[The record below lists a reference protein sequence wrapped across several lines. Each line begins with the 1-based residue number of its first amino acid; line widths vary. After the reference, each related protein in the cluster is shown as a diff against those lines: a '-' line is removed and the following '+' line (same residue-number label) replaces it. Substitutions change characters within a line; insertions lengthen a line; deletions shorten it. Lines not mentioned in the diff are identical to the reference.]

1 MASPENPAGVAKS
14 IEVNDLLGS
23 QVEVDRCKEEWE
35 KWKEQLE
42 KAEKAKAELLLSKLS
57 CDAKKETAQDMLI
70 KLRETEEE
78 QRKETFM
85 IMKDHEKNLE
95 VVEQQNIELKRE
107 IQKLK
112 DNLAA
117 VNLKLAEMNSKCSQV
132 IQIKKEVSKK
142 KMKFTKM
149 ENAVNN
155 DTVLNTHCLCC
166 VAAKIPFK
174 LKQGEALLTFEDEDV
189 AQKLIEKGTHTVNL
203 DNGKTE
209 VKAKPITLETGVK
222 FELHVIISGKKINV
236 SEVPDLL
243 IPDEWMRDKLELNF
257 YKSKGGGG
265 EVENVEY
272 DRISR
277 TAVITFLRPG
287 VADNI
292 LRHTKHPFQLDG
304 RRRSV
309 SVSVSPVIEKHL
321 EKFQAYFGI
330 STRTILLSGIQEV
343 VEDEEST
350 QDIIEIH
357 FQKQSNGGG
366 EIENITYVSNQTKQV
381 CFEEDVGKVA

>member
-1 MASPENPAGVAKS
+1 MASPESPAGVA
-14 IEVNDLLGS
+14 
-23 QVEVDRCKEEWE
+23 Q
-35 KWKEQLE
+35 
-42 KAEKAKAELLLSKLS
+42 
-57 CDAKKETAQDMLI
+57 
-70 KLRETEEE
+70 
-78 QRKETFM
+78 
-85 IMKDHEKNLE
+85 KNLN

-117 VNLKLAEMNSKCSQV
+117 INSNLAEMNSERSQV
-132 IQIKKEVSKK
+132 IQIKKEVPKK
-142 KMKFTKM
+142 IMKFTKM
-149 ENAVNN
+149 KNTENN
-155 DTVLNTHCLCC
+155 DRVLNTHCLCC

-203 DNGKTE
+203 DNGKTD

-222 FELHVIISGKKINV
+222 FELHVTISGKKINV

-243 IPDEWMRDKLELNF
+243 ISDEWMRDKLELNF

-272 DRISR
+272 DRTSR
-277 TAVITFLRPG
+277 TAIITFLRPG

-292 LRHTKHPFQLDG
+292 LRRTKHPFHLDG
-304 RRRSV
+304 RQRSV
-309 SVSVSPVIEKHL
+309 SVSPIIEKHL

-330 STRTILLSGIQEV
+330 STRTILLTGIQEV
-343 VEDEEST
+343 EEDEEST

-357 FQKQSNGGG
+357 FQKPSNGGG
-366 EIENITYVSNQTKQV
+366 EIENIKYVSNQTKQAY
-381 CFEEDVGKVA
+381 FEEDVEKVP

>member
-1 MASPENPAGVAKS
+1 MASPESPAGVAKN

-23 QVEVDRCKEEWE
+23 QVEVDSHKEEWE

-42 KAEKAKAELLLSKLS
+42 KAEKAKTELLLSKLS
-57 CDAKKETAQDMLI
+57 CDSKKETAQDMLI

-85 IMKDHEKNLE
+85 IRKDFEKNLK

-117 VNLKLAEMNSKCSQV
+117 MNSNLAEMNSERSQV

-149 ENAVNN
+149 ENTDNN

-166 VAAKIPFK
+166 VAAKIPFR

-203 DNGKTE
+203 DNGKTD

-222 FELHVIISGKKINV
+222 FELHVNISGKKINV
-236 SEVPDLL
+236 SEVPDLPV
-243 IPDEWMRDKLELNF
+243 PDEWMRDKLELNF

-272 DRISR
+272 DRTSR

-287 VADNI
+287 VVDNI

-304 RRRSV
+304 GRRSV

-330 STRTILLSGIQEV
+330 STRTILLTGIQEV

-357 FQKQSNGGG
+357 FQKPSNGGG
-366 EIENITYVSNQTKQV
+366 EIENITYVSNQTKQA